1 MVQKS
6 PNDNHPKLGASIK
19 VEPIRELKAIKRIK
33 YILADNPRDLC
44 LFTMGINTAYRANEL
59 LSLTVGQVD
68 HLVAGDRLDLK
79 QTKNKKYRPVTM
91 NAATISVIDAW
102 LKEHPDLVPDAP
114 LFRSQKK
121 GTALEVSTLSKM
133 VKKWC
138 ADVGLKGN
146 YASHTLRKTWGY
158 HQRVTYSNATAV
170 SGGDKLVHGSG
181 GI

>member
-68 HLVAGDRLDLK
+68 HLVAGDGREGRL
-79 QTKNKKYRPVTM
+79 
-91 NAATISVIDAW
+91 
-102 LKEHPDLVPDAP
+102 
-114 LFRSQKK
+114 
-121 GTALEVSTLSKM
+121 
-133 VKKWC
+133 
-138 ADVGLKGN
+138 
-146 YASHTLRKTWGY
+146 
-158 HQRVTYSNATAV
+158 
-170 SGGDKLVHGSG
+170 
-181 GI
+181 